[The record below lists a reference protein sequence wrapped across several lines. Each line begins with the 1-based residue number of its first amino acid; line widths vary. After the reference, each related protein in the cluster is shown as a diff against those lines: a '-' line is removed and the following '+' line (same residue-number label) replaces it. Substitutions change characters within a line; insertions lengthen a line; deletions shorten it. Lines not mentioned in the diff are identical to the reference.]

1 MTTDKT
7 ASIDGDPIVYAIA
20 FAMQS
25 YALID
30 EDNAGHVVE
39 VLPTV
44 KEAKE
49 LAREIGLVNYS
60 TSPYVER
67 TVELFDDMH
76 DTLSDFIFTILEET
90 EAIDHHIILSG
101 KLNFRYSVDPE
112 YKANRKSVDKPLL
125 YEDVRDMLI
134 SDFGAE
140 YAEEGFEADDE
151 LGEFAYWSIALDMP
165 EDYVICTID
174 KDLDTIPGWHYRWP
188 THNKDGDLY
197 WVTPEEA
204 MKTFWISVLTGD
216 TADNIPG
223 LKGIGPKKALK
234 IVAECVKQKDYYEAC
249 EQAYLSH
256 YEGQMEEEEIIKRFE
271 TNLQLLTIGKGEE
284 DAKEHSRPD

>member
-1 MTTDKT
+1 MTTDKI
-7 ASIDGDPIVYAIA
+7 ASIDGDPIVYAMA
-20 FAMQS
+20 FAMQN

-30 EDNAGHVVE
+30 DDNAGHVVQI
-39 VLPTV
+39 VSTL

-49 LAREIGLVNYS
+49 LAKEIGLVNYS

-67 TVELFDDMH
+67 TVEMFDDMH
-76 DTLSDFIFTILEET
+76 YLLDDFIFTILEET

-101 KLNFRYSVDPE
+101 KSNFRYSLDPE

-134 SDFGAE
+134 NDFGAQ

-151 LGEFAYWSIALDMP
+151 LGDFAYCSIESDMP

-188 THNKDGDLY
+188 THNKEGDLY
-197 WVTPEEA
+197 WVTPEQA
-204 MKTFWISVLTGD
+204 LRIFWVSVLTGD

-223 LKGIGPKKALK
+223 LKGIGPKKADK
-234 IVAECVKQKDYYEAC
+234 IVSGCSKQEEYHESCLK
-249 EQAYLSH
+249 AYLSH
-256 YEGQMEEEEIIKRFE
+256 YEGEMEEEQIVNRFK
-271 TNLQLLTIGKGEE
+271 TNIELLTIGKGEQ
-284 DAKEHSRPD
+284 DG